1 MSSLRFQKRLQLNLL
16 QLVDAASNQFKTTQK
31 NPVALEAEAKE
42 ASHMRNDSESDENGN
57 ANAALPD
64 GQEGLAK
71 RTRKKRASFTDM
83 PKI

>member
-1 MSSLRFQKRLQLNLL
+1 M
-16 QLVDAASNQFKTTQK
+16 
-31 NPVALEAEAKE
+31 ALEAEAKE
-42 ASHMRNDSESDENGN
+42 ASQMRNYSESDENGN